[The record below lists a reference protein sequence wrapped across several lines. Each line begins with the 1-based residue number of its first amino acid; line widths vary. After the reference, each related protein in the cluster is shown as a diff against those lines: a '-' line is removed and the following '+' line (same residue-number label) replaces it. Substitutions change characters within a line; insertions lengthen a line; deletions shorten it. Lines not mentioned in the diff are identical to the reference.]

1 MKVKKSFSF
10 IIFLMLSIVC
20 GVLVFQTKNVNLVS
34 ANTDNEIVWDFTQSA
49 TKNESFGFSGGD
61 GTSDN
66 PYLIML
72 QQDFATLLINVNS
85 GIKYEDTYFRLEKDI
100 RFYSDEDFNNKDAI
114 DYLDSLNAIGNN
126 DANYFAGSFNGNNKT
141 IYNLKI
147 KSDMYT
153 GLFGNVK
160 GTSLNR
166 ASIKNLT
173 INNFYLIYNTD
184 KTTNNIGVLAGKI
197 EYCDITNCKI
207 LENSYDLT
215 YFHKTNKAFVG
226 GAVGS
231 ISSIGDSSLTN
242 VSCNL
247 NISIT
252 NSQST
257 NITKS
262 SIDDYS
268 IIGGL
273 IGDCGGQDNTKIVAC
288 SFNGDITQLKTNDL
302 ALSVGG
308 LIGRSKKTSVINC
321 YASGNL
327 NFNNNVFVG
336 GIAGFVNN
344 EITIN
349 NCFAYFKNFD
359 TNAQTNYNI
368 TIGQY
373 NKVATNPIPKGVDIQ
388 NFYCLEN
395 QNKEIIVNVINSS
408 PNDLPDYVSQTNLNQ
423 ITEDDFKNQSSFSTF
438 DFENVWNMGE
448 NHPILQNYSQFKVTL
463 YANNSTEESK
473 IIYLDN
479 SSNVLDLQNF
489 NQTFE
494 YGDNI
499 FLGWDENINSSN
511 PTYSESN
518 DNLSI
523 TITKNTNLYAIWQ
536 VRYIVSVYHNNNTED
551 VTNYDVTNDN
561 ALNLQNVIDLIFYEN
576 HFAIGF
582 GLDKTDTE
590 PQFVTSDIIT
600 TDNIN
605 SSLNLFVLW
614 KENYKVV
621 LHFNSNTADKTLYF
635 TDSNNSLNLQD
646 FSSDEYIKDDYILMG
661 WNTDNSD
668 NIEYQTDEI
677 ITVAKSFDLY
687 AVCKEVFVKVTEN
700 NVTTNYSDLT
710 TAFNKVKSATSNV
723 KVEIIKDLTLQEDL
737 EINLNIDILIKGK
750 DKNIILNT
758 NGHSIKSV
766 TRNNINIT
774 IEAITLNNSQT
785 NGNIVIQNSNANF
798 VLTNVNLTSASLDE
812 VIKASGSLLLDNC
825 NIQSS
830 KSSLVK
836 IVDNTITIKGGKYL
850 SSQYIVNLG
859 YNSFLI
865 LTKTATFNADI
876 ADVLISEPSVETASI
891 NIQDNITNQVSVEVK
906 NVSKGGKYAI
916 FNCITY
922 TFNNVELKNL
932 EDWHFVKINNI
943 WYITDVYESYL
954 NKNFLSKI
962 QIDKNKIENI
972 TFTNNALILEN
983 GISVGSLDEN
993 GEQDFVDNF
1002 GLVDVTCYV
1011 LTNKN
1016 NNYDLTFYSPATIY
1030 APTNSSSLFSNLTNL
1045 QTIIFNN
1052 LSFAKSNNISSL
1064 FYNCESIKE
1073 LDLLN
1078 FDFTLTKTTLNMFE
1092 GMTNLRKIISPLNV
1106 NETTMLLPTNLNFY
1120 EDSDSSFSNKVLE
1133 INQNIQGSHLVVAF
1147 NLNLNAGSGT
1157 FDGNDTTFEYN
1168 SNNNIA
1174 TKMIGYDSYVINSL
1188 PLPNKLG
1195 FDFVEW
1201 KDELTNNSINLPFEI
1216 CEDMQLIAVF
1226 TEKEFTISYNANGG
1240 VGFVD
1245 NEVVKYG
1252 QEVIINNGQNIQK
1265 QGYTLVQW
1273 KTASG
1278 QVYDLNQK
1286 FNYYLNKDL
1295 YLLADFTPISYTVV
1309 FNSNNGLNEK
1319 ISQNFVY
1326 DNQQTLQANS
1336 FSYSGFK
1343 FKGWSLSQDPNLDG
1357 EIDFENNQL
1366 INSENNIS
1374 DKQGAVVNL
1383 YAVWIVKTDTNFTV
1397 KYYVQD
1403 LNLTDYIERQDL
1415 METLSGLT
1423 NSVVKESDI
1432 EIKNIMGFE
1441 KSIIKYFK
1449 KDEEV
1454 SSPIIFGEED
1464 LIIKVFYDRKEFNLN
1479 LIASTSSV
1487 GGGANGG
1494 EVSFDVLTNPLIT
1507 TTKIKFEFT
1516 QSFYVQA
1523 NKGYVVKN
1531 ISLENGSYNYDEI
1544 NSCYVISNI
1553 TDNATITVEFELIKF
1568 NVILDNSNSNGAI
1581 SFASGYLSEVY
1592 YGNDVV
1598 IESVANSGYNFKEFI
1613 VKDKDGNE
1621 LFVKSDNPLTINSVK
1636 QDLVISASYIK
1647 MYVVKI
1653 NYQNSNGLITNLIQN
1668 DYLSLNE
1675 SIVSGKAYYIAE
1687 NTNLSLLI
1695 SPNSNYYHVNV
1706 IQINNIITK
1715 AIDNNDNTKTLNYVV
1730 VSDTEINVEI
1740 DIEKYV
1746 INFYSNIEN
1755 ISTLT
1760 MKKDGVV
1767 DNSPTVAFGTN
1778 ITLQSSV
1785 NDNGYQLTGW
1795 LVKQNDSFTY
1805 LLDQNNNKITANSI
1819 NFVADKDFEIMV
1831 QYKIEI
1837 NIQSSINGTIRAS
1850 LLNDSENVVT
1860 NGIILALPNEHI
1872 QVVAQADFGYYLVNY
1887 TNEEFKVDLDSGLA
1901 PNLENV
1907 LVVTKPVT
1915 ISGIF
1920 SSKQVEIRLMSN
1932 NGEIKTDSLDKTKF
1946 VIGDEITFTAESD
1959 YGYKFKSW
1967 AISYSGSTYNG
1978 VFNSIINPQTYV
1990 VTPQDV
1996 ESGVIVLQAN
2006 FELITYKVFVISNIS
2021 SFVQLSGAN
2030 LIDNYYQLD
2039 NFSELLIKIT
2049 PEFNYRL
2056 KNFYVTDLQQL
2067 SQTSLIDNL
2076 VNNQIS
2082 IKVSEDSVINIEFC
2096 AITWLDDNVRANSFY
2111 GGSGSQSDPFII
2123 SNARELGLMSYL
2135 VNNGV
2140 VNQETGLSYS
2150 NACYR
2155 LKNGINLDGYFWVPV
2170 GVDEQGK
2177 RFSGVFDFRFY
2188 RVTKAILEDESLTTY
2203 YFNVF
2208 SVIDGGKI
2216 INLNK
2221 SNVWII
2227 VGICGS
2233 FACIIG
2239 IALIIIWKVNHKTK
2253 KKVVVLPKNYNKE
2266 FNDVFNNKP
2275 NAPTPPAI
2283 NPIDFS
2289 RFNNKKK

>member
-34 ANTDNEIVWDFTQSA
+34 ANTDNEIVWDFTQSV

-72 QQDFATLLINVNS
+72 QQDFATLIINVNS
-85 GIKYEDTYFRLEKDI
+85 GIKYENTYFRLEKDI
-100 RFYSDEDFNNKDAI
+100 RFYNDEYFNNKDAI
-114 DYLDSLNAIGNN
+114 DYLDSLNAIGNS
-126 DANYFAGSFNGNNKT
+126 DTNYFAGNFNGNNKT

-160 GTSLNR
+160 GTSLSR
-166 ASIKNLT
+166 AAIKNLT
-173 INNFYLIYNTD
+173 INNFYLNYNTD

-207 LENSYDLT
+207 VESSFDLT
-215 YFHKTNKAFVG
+215 YFHKENKAFVG

-231 ISSIGDSSLTN
+231 ISSAGDSSLTN

-262 SIDDYS
+262 EIDDYS
-268 IIGGL
+268 VIGGL
-273 IGDCGGQDNTKIVAC
+273 VGDCGGQDNTKIVAC

-359 TNAQTNYNI
+359 TSVQTNYNI

-388 NFYCLEN
+388 NFYCFEN
-395 QNKEIIVNVINSS
+395 QNKEIIVNIINSS
-408 PNDLPDYVSQTNLNQ
+408 PNDLPDYVSQTNLQQ

-448 NHPILQNYSQFKVTL
+448 NHPMLRDYSQFKVTL

-479 SSNVLDLQNF
+479 SSNVLNLENF
-489 NQTFE
+489 SQTFE

-499 FLGWDENINSSN
+499 LLGWDEDFSSTN
-511 PTYSESN
+511 PTYSQSN
-518 DNLSI
+518 NNLSV

-551 VTNYDVTNDN
+551 VTNYDVTKDN
-561 ALNLQNVIDLIFYEN
+561 TLNLQDVINLISYEN

-582 GLDKTDTE
+582 GLNKTDTE

-600 TDNIN
+600 TDNIS

-737 EINLNIDILIKGK
+737 EINLNIDILIAGK

-774 IEAITLNNSQT
+774 IEDITLNNSQT

-836 IVDNTITIKGGKYL
+836 IVDNTITINGGEYL

-876 ADVLISEPSVETASI
+876 ADVLISEPSSNSASI

-906 NVSKGGKYAI
+906 NVSKGGRYAI
-916 FNCITY
+916 FNCNTY

-932 EDWHFVKINNI
+932 EDWHFVKINSI

-962 QIDKNKIENI
+962 KIDKNKIENI
-972 TFTNNALILEN
+972 TFTNNALIAED

-993 GEQDFVDNF
+993 GEQDFIDNF

-1016 NNYDLTFYSPATIY
+1016 NNYDLTFYSPAIIY
-1030 APTNSSSLFSNLTNL
+1030 APTNSSSLFANLTNL
-1045 QTIIFNN
+1045 QTISFNN
-1052 LSFAKSNNISSL
+1052 LSFSKSNNISSL

-1078 FDFTLTKTTLNMFE
+1078 FDFTLSKTTSNMFD
-1092 GMTNLRKIISPLNV
+1092 GMTKLRKIISPLNV

-1133 INQNIQGSHLVVAF
+1133 INQNIQGSNLVVAF
-1147 NLNLNAGSGT
+1147 SLNLNAGSGT
-1157 FDGNDTTFEYN
+1157 FDGNDTTFKYN
-1168 SNNNIA
+1168 SNNNVA
-1174 TKMIGYDSYVINSL
+1174 TKMIGYDDYIVNNL
-1188 PLPNKLG
+1188 PLSNKLG

-1240 VGFVD
+1240 VGFID
-1245 NEVVKYG
+1245 SQVVKYG
-1252 QEVIINNGQNIQK
+1252 QEVTISSGQNIQK

-1286 FNYYLNKDL
+1286 FNYYLTKDL
-1295 YLLADFTPISYTVV
+1295 YLLADFTPISYIVV

-1383 YAVWIVKTDTNFTV
+1383 YAVWVVKTDTNFTV

-1403 LNLTDYIERQDL
+1403 LSLTDYIERQDL

-1423 NSVVKESDI
+1423 NSVVSESDI
-1432 EIKNIMGFE
+1432 EIKSIDGFE

-1464 LIIKVFYDRKEFNLN
+1464 LIIKVFYDREEFNLN

-1494 EVSFDVLTNPLIT
+1494 EVSFDVLTNPLII
-1507 TTKIKFEFT
+1507 TTKVKFEFT

-1523 NKGYVVKN
+1523 NKGYVIKN
-1531 ISLENGSYNYDEI
+1531 VSTSNGNVNYNETNNY
-1544 NSCYVISNI
+1544 YVISNV
-1553 TDNATITVEFELIKF
+1553 TDNATITVEFELIKY
-1568 NVILDNSNSNGAI
+1568 NVILDNSNLNGAI
-1581 SFASGYLSEVY
+1581 SFASGYSSEVY
-1592 YGNDVV
+1592 YGNNVV
-1598 IESVANSGYNFKEFI
+1598 VESVANSGYRFKEFI

-1621 LFVKSDNPLTINSVK
+1621 LFVKNDNPLTIISVE
-1636 QDLVISASYIK
+1636 QDLVISASFIK

-1653 NYQNSNGLITNLIQN
+1653 NYQSNNGLITNLIQN

-1675 SIVSGKAYYIAE
+1675 SIVSGKEYYIAE

-1730 VSDTEINVEI
+1730 ASDTEINVEI

-1760 MKKDGVV
+1760 MKKDGVL
-1767 DNSPTVAFGTN
+1767 DNTPTVAFGTN
-1778 ITLQSSV
+1778 ITLQT
-1785 NDNGYQLTGW
+1785 NLNENGYQLTGW
-1795 LVKQNDSFTY
+1795 LVKQNDNFTY

-1819 NFVADKDFEIMV
+1819 NFVADKDFEIMA

-1837 NIQSSINGTIRAS
+1837 NIQSSINGTISAS

-1860 NGIILALPNEHI
+1860 NGIILALPNEQI

-1887 TNEEFKVDLDSGLA
+1887 TNEEFKVDFDAGLA

-1920 SSKQVEIRLMSN
+1920 SSKQVEIRLMCN

-1946 VIGDEITFTAESD
+1946 VIGDEITFTAASD
-1959 YGYKFKSW
+1959 YGYKFKGW

-2006 FELITYKVFVISNIS
+2006 FELITYKVFVNSNIS

-2056 KNFYVTDLQQL
+2056 KNFYVTDLQQS

-2177 RFSGVFDFRFY
+2177 RFNGVFDFRFY

-2208 SVIDGGKI
+2208 SVIDGGKV

-2233 FACIIG
+2233 IACIIG
-2239 IALIIIWKVNHKTK
+2239 IALIVIWKANHKTK
-2253 KKVVVLPKNYNKE
+2253 KKVVVLPKNYNIE

-2283 NPIDFS
+2283 NPINFS